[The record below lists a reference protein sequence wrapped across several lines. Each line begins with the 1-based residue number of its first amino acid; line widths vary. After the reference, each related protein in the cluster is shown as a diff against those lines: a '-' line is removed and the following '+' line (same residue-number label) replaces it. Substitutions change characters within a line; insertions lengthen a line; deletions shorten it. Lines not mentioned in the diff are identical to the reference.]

1 MSHHPEPSGAV
12 VSDAEE
18 LAALK
23 RENAILRETLDSIVG
38 TVVVYDAQRRFVLG
52 NRAYHEHF
60 PHLPQDEEL
69 TGKLFE
75 EVLALSIDAGTVVD
89 PEALTDREAFIAR
102 RAREMMRVDAPSR
115 EIYDPRTGRWYLMLA
130 KLTPGGSRVTLRVDI
145 DEQKRLQR
153 ELELAHRAAE
163 AASGAKSL
171 FLTNVSHELRTP
183 LNAVINFSNLIKDQ
197 IHGPL
202 GATPY
207 LEYAESIHESGLHLL
222 TLIEELLDLA
232 SAESGR
238 LTLAE
243 RPVNLRAIIRSV
255 CRLLQPEAADAGVT
269 LIADMAND
277 LPSVRGDSTR
287 LRQILFNLLT
297 NAIKFCRPG
306 DTVRA
311 IAMLTGDGRLSM
323 SVVDTGPGIAADDLP
338 RILRPFERAADRL
351 GREVPGLGLGLPLVS
366 HLVALHGGELKLES
380 VPGSGTTASFSL
392 PADRV
397 LAQPT
402 AA

>member
-1 MSHHPEPSGAV
+1 MSDLPETSRV
-12 VSDAEE
+12 VASDGEE

-60 PHLPQDEEL
+60 PHLPPDDEL
-69 TGKLFE
+69 VGKLFE

-89 PEALTDREAFIAR
+89 PEALTDRGAFIAR
-102 RAREMMRVDAPSR
+102 RAREMMHVAAPSR

-130 KLTPGGSRVTLRVDI
+130 KLTPSGSRVTLRVDI
-145 DEQKRLQR
+145 EEQKALQR
-153 ELELAHRAAE
+153 ELELARGAAE
-163 AASGAKSL
+163 TASRAKSL
-171 FLTNVSHELRTP
+171 FLANVSHELRTP
-183 LNAVINFSNLIKDQ
+183 LNAVINFSSLIKDQ
-197 IHGPL
+197 IHGSL
-202 GATPY
+202 GAAPY
-207 LEYAESIHESGLHLL
+207 LEYAQSIHESGLHLL
-222 TLIEELLDLA
+222 ALIEELLELA
-232 SAESGR
+232 SAETGQ

-243 RPVNLRAIIRSV
+243 RPVNLRAIIHSV
-255 CRLLQPEAADAGVT
+255 CRLLQPEAVDAGVT
-269 LIADMAND
+269 LTADLAND

-297 NAIKFCRPG
+297 NAIKFCRKG

-311 IAMLTGDGRLSM
+311 RAGLTGDGRVSI
-323 SVVDTGPGIAADDLP
+323 SVADTGPGIATEDLP
-338 RILRPFERAADRL
+338 RVLRPFERAVDRL

-402 AA
+402 AV